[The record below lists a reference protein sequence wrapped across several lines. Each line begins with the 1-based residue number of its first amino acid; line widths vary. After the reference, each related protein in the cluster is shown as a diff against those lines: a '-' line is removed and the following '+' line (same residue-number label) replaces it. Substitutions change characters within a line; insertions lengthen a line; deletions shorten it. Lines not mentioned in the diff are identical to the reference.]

1 MTLRGE
7 AAIVGMGELP
17 TRRTYPGR
25 TTNSL
30 CTEAARTAI
39 ADAGLRK
46 EDVDGLITRGSDVS
60 PMDLAEYMGLHVGFC
75 EGVTQH
81 GSSGALAVVAATAAI
96 HAGLAHTILCVFGG
110 TRDPAVGGFGPGVAR
125 GMPPASKGSA
135 FEAPFGPAPRAN
147 TGYALLKRRHMYEFG
162 TTQEPFAKMAVHQR
176 FNALT
181 NPHAV
186 FQGQPITVEDVLTSR
201 MVNDPLH
208 LLECVMP
215 CGGAAACLVTSAA
228 RAKSLPHP
236 PVYLLGAG
244 AGVSDHDTIWQS
256 PRMTTTPVVVSA
268 RKAYEMAGYRPKDI
282 QFAEC
287 YD

>member
-1 MTLRGE
+1 M
-7 AAIVGMGELP
+7 
-17 TRRTYPGR
+17 
-25 TTNSL
+25 
-30 CTEAARTAI
+30 AI

-46 EDVDGLITRGSDVS
+46 EDVDGLVTRGSDVS
-60 PMDLAEYMGLHVGFC
+60 PMDLAEYMGLQVGFC

-81 GSSGALAVVAATAAI
+81 GSSGAHSVAVAAAAI
-96 HAGLAHTILCVFGG
+96 TAGLAHTVLCVFGG

-125 GMPPASKGSA
+125 GIPPASKGSE
-135 FEAPFGPAPRAN
+135 FEAPFGPAPGAN
-147 TGYALLKRRHMYEFG
+147 TGYALMKRRHMYEYG
-162 TTQEPFAKMAVHQR
+162 TTQEQFAKMAVNQR

-215 CGGAAACLVTSAA
+215 CGGAAACLVTSVE
-228 RAKSLPHP
+228 RAQSLPHP

-256 PRMTTTPVVVSA
+256 PRMTTTPVVTSA

-282 QFAEC
+282 QFAEF

>member
-1 MTLRGE
+1 MTLRGK

-17 TRRTYPGR
+17 ARRTYPGR
-25 TTNSL
+25 TTPSL
-30 CTEAARTAI
+30 CTEAARMAI

-60 PMDLAEYMGLHVGFC
+60 PMALAEYMGLHVGFC

-81 GSSGALAVVAATAAI
+81 GSSGAHAVVAAAAAI
-96 HAGLAHTILCVFGG
+96 HAGLARTVLCVFGG
-110 TRDPAVGGFGPGVAR
+110 TRDPAVGGFGPGVVW
-125 GMPPASKGSA
+125 GMSPASKGSA
-135 FEAPFGPAPRAN
+135 FEAPFGPTPGAN
-147 TGYALLKRRHMYEFG
+147 TGYALMKRRHMYEFG

-176 FNALT
+176 FNALI
-181 NPHAV
+181 NLNGV

-208 LLECVMP
+208 WLECVMP
-215 CGGAAACLVTSAA
+215 CGGAAACLITSAE
-228 RAKSLPHP
+228 RAKSWPHP
-236 PVYLLGAG
+236 PVSLLGAG

-256 PRMTTTPVVVSA
+256 PRMTMTPVGISA
-268 RKAYEMAGYRPKDI
+268 RKASEMAGYRPKAI
-282 QFAEC
+282 QFVEC

>member
-1 MTLRGE
+1 MSLRAQ
-7 AAIVGMGELP
+7 AAIVGIGELP

-25 TTNSL
+25 TTQSL
-30 CTEAARTAI
+30 CTEAARLAI

-46 EDVDGLITRGSDVS
+46 EDVDGLVTRGSDVS

-81 GSSGALAVVAATAAI
+81 GASGAHSVVVAAAAI
-96 HAGLAHTILCVFGG
+96 HAGLANVVLCVLGG
-110 TRDPAVGGFGPGVAR
+110 TRDVAVGGFGPGVVR
-125 GMPPASKGSA
+125 GAPPASKLTE
-135 FEAPFGPAPRAN
+135 FETPFGPAPGAN
-147 TGYALLKRRHMYEFG
+147 TGYALMKRRHMYEFG
-162 TTQEPFAKMAVHQR
+162 TTPEQFAKMAVNQR

-181 NPHAV
+181 NPNAV
-186 FQGQPITVEDVLTSR
+186 FQGQPITIDDVLNSR

-215 CGGAAACLVTSAA
+215 CGGAAACIVTSAA
-228 RAKSLPHP
+228 RAKSLPQP

-244 AGVSDHDTIWQS
+244 AGVSDHDTIAQS
-256 PRMTTTPVVVSA
+256 PRITTTPVVVSA
-268 RKAYEMAGYRPKDI
+268 RKAFEMAGYGPKDI
-282 QFAEC
+282 QFAEV

>member
-1 MTLRGE
+1 MTLRRK

-17 TRRTYPGR
+17 TRRTYPGG
-25 TTNSL
+25 TTTSL
-30 CTEAARTAI
+30 CTEAARMAI

-110 TRDPAVGGFGPGVAR
+110 TRAPAVRGFGPGVVR

-147 TGYALLKRRHMYEFG
+147 IGYALMKRRHMYEFG

-181 NPHAV
+181 NLNAV
-186 FQGQPITVEDVLTSR
+186 FQGQPITVEDVLNSR

-208 LLECVMP
+208 WLECVMP
-215 CGGAAACLVTSAA
+215 CGGAAACLITSAE
-228 RAKSLPHP
+228 RAKSWPHP
-236 PVYLLGAG
+236 PVFLLGAG
-244 AGVSDHDTIWQS
+244 AGVRDHDTIWPS
-256 PRMTTTPVVVSA
+256 PRMTTTSVVISA
-268 RKAYEMAGYRPKDI
+268 RKASEMAGYWPKDI
-282 QFAEC
+282 QCAEC